1 MAALSGLTSSSYT
14 SVVSALMEVE
24 RRPLTQ
30 LQQKEK
36 SYQTQLSSLGKLKS
50 TLAQLTDV
58 SKSLQYK
65 TPFSSQS
72 VETSSN
78 AFTVTSS
85 GKAELGQK
93 TVEVQQLAKQEKLQ
107 SNYFA
112 DANSVIGTGT
122 LTLDLGKYSGGSFSS
137 SKSTDISVGG
147 TGSLS
152 DVKDAVNVANAGVTA
167 SIVSDVN
174 GSRLVLKSNDTGESN
189 AIRLSASDNDGTNT
203 DNAGLSQLTFDKT
216 GTSSRMQEVS
226 AAQNAKIKLDG
237 VQIESTS
244 NELKDVTTGISLKLN
259 KTTTGEESYTVS
271 KSDAGKLAIENMV
284 KQYNAS
290 RSAMKAM
297 TAKGGEMQGDG
308 MIRMADS
315 SLTEAIRVRDSA
327 SGINGLFD
335 LGITTQRDGSLA
347 IDSTKLTAALAD
359 SSKDVAGYMSKL
371 GESLTN
377 ALSSVSG
384 TGGSIPSR
392 ETIISGAVKGL
403 STRMESM
410 QERLDRTERTLQT
423 RFANLEK
430 MLQGMNSTASQLNL
444 FSS

>member
-50 TLAQLTDV
+50 TLAQLSDV

-112 DANSVIGTGT
+112 DANAVIGTGT
-122 LTLDLGKYSGGSFSS
+122 LTLDLGKYSAGSFTSTKSTEITVGGS
-137 SKSTDISVGG
+137 
-147 TGSLS
+147 GSIS
-152 DVKDAVNVANAGVTA
+152 DVKDAINAANAGVSA
-167 SIVSDVN
+167 SIVTDVN
-174 GSRLVLKSNDTGESN
+174 GSRLVVKSNETGESN
-189 AIRLSASDNDGTNT
+189 AIRLSAVDSDGDNT

-216 GTSSRMQEVS
+216 GTSRMQEVT

-259 KTTTGEESYTVS
+259 KTTSGEESYTVS
-271 KSDAGKLAIENMV
+271 KSDAGKIAIENMV

-290 RSAMKAM
+290 RAAMKAM

-308 MIRMADS
+308 MLRMADS
-315 SLTEAIRVRDSA
+315 SLTEAIRVSDTA